1 MMPTAALPAD
11 LEAALSK
18 IEKQLAAIST
28 AVEQGDHAVL
38 GSLGGDLRQILLDFS
53 LLVDGRAEEFSST
66 QSQLRLKQIAQSL
79 SSQREGLIR
88 RSVGVERALQALMPA
103 STDAATYVQPVAA
116 PYGAGRKR
124 FDT

>member
-1 MMPTAALPAD
+1 MMPTASLPAD
-11 LEAALSK
+11 LEAAVSR
-18 IEKQLAAIST
+18 IERQLAAIST

-38 GSLGGDLRQILLDFS
+38 EPLGGDLRQILLDFS
-53 LLVDGRAEEFSST
+53 SLVEGRAEEFSNT

-103 STDAATYVQPVAA
+103 TAGAATYVQPSTA

-124 FDT
+124 FEV